1 MIGEVFDAVARRWTS
16 DAVADPQVVLIL
28 AAAAMAA
35 SFVPVLA
42 RLFSQTGTIVHEMG
56 HVLAA
61 WLTGRRVSGIRVHS
75 DTSGVTL
82 SRGRPR
88 GPGMLLTA
96 LAGYPA
102 PALLA
107 WGLAASV
114 GTGHAGAGLTL
125 YQALLVIALM
135 LSRNVV
141 GVLSCAVSLVATGLI
156 WWYATDEVVVYTVAV
171 LAVVYA
177 VAAVRA
183 VLGLAGVHVRALTG
197 RRSHR
202 GHRAAEQTRT
212 TDAALAA
219 RASSLPLPTA
229 VWLVLLLLVVGVV
242 SAAALW
248 TLT

>member
-1 MIGEVFDAVARRWTS
+1 MVCHPRVRLEEADVISEVFDAVAQRWTS
-16 DAVADPQVVLIL
+16 EVTADPQVVLIL
-28 AAAAMAA
+28 AAVALAA
-35 SFVPVLA
+35 SFIPVLA
-42 RLFSQTGTIVHEMG
+42 RLFSQTGTIIHEMG

-88 GPGMLLTA
+88 GVGMLLTA

-107 WGLAASV
+107 WGLAVSV

-125 YQALLVIALM
+125 YQGLLILALL
-135 LSRNVV
+135 LSRNVI
-141 GVLSCAVSLVATGLI
+141 GVLSCAASLLATGLI
-156 WWYATDEVVVYTVAV
+156 WWYGSDEVIGYTVVV

-183 VLGLAGVHVRALTG
+183 VIALIGVHVRG
-197 RRSHR
+197 R
-202 GHRAAEQTRT
+202 GAET

-219 RASSLPLPTA
+219 TATSLPRTL
-229 VWLVLLLLVVGVV
+229 WLILLFLTVCTV